1 VSPPWHSLALALAK
15 GKEVYGTYLGRT
27 VEGRLSGIDVGCGG
41 ASLEYISV
49 IGGGGRGFIIYYLF
63 ILFYFIFIFILLA
76 GDADETVS
84 RYTAFDIHV

>member
-1 VSPPWHSLALALAK
+1 VGRK
-15 GKEVYGTYLGRT
+15 GIYYL
-27 VEGRLSGIDVGCGG
+27 L
-41 ASLEYISV
+41 
-49 IGGGGRGFIIYYLF
+49 FIIYF